1 LVVWRLSRFT
11 DLQGIGGLHVSGRWH
26 GKGHPIVYAAASAS
40 TALLEILV
48 HLDIDQVDIPDD
60 FSLIEIEIPGEIALS
75 AEKVR
80 AGDPILTDEHSSRE
94 FGTRWLKERRSAILL
109 VPSIIVPVETNVL
122 INPEHPDAHK
132 IEVVGTSTF
141 VFDER
146 LLRVPAI

>member
-1 LVVWRLSRFT
+1 MA
-11 DLQGIGGLHVSGRWH
+11 GRWH
-26 GKGHPIVYAAASAS
+26 SKGHSIVYAAANAS

-48 HLDIDQVDIPDD
+48 HLDIDQVDIPDT
-60 FSLIEIEIPGEIALS
+60 FKLIEIAIPDEIASS
-75 AEKVR
+75 AEEVR
-80 AGDPILTDEHSSRE
+80 ARDLILTDEHSSRE

-109 VPSIIVPVETNVL
+109 VPSVIVPVETNVL